1 MVLDIG
7 QVTPDSKVLVVR
19 EDEAHEED
27 EGNESKELGVE
38 GQLDVVPGRL
48 D

>member
-7 QVTPDSKVLVVR
+7 QVTPDSKVWVVR
-19 EDEAHEED
+19 EGEAHEED
-27 EGNESKELGVE
+27 EGNQSKKLGVE
-38 GQLDVVPGRL
+38 GQLDVVSGRF